1 MGVSSSQASL
11 KAVRQD
17 LDLAAAGDM
26 LERPVLNKVNKQ
38 AGPINLAD
46 FKGNILGT
54 QLEVYKC
61 WGGPGRE
68 WKKRRWE
75 TGAVAYAT
83 VAGANA
89 VVSGNRL
96 QMIAREQGLDGGD
109 AGVEARICGRVL
121 ENGTYRLSG
130 KSLGRFSQ
138 YYSTGQLHINL
149 ITTVSDYLAGPL
161 NNVVYQVHNKN
172 FANGEKSWSY
182 DISLTTSEPY
192 VTLVLRNILKDGGRG
207 DTWTHDFWDWKLVKI

>member
-11 KAVRQD
+11 RAVRQD
-17 LDLAAAGDM
+17 LDLSSTGNM
-26 LERPVLNKVNKQ
+26 TERAVMNKINKQ
-38 AGPINLAD
+38 SGPINLAE

-75 TGAVAYAT
+75 TGAVGYAT
-83 VAGANA
+83 LAGANA
-89 VVSGNRL
+89 GVSGNRL
-96 QMIAREQGLDGGD
+96 QMTATEQGLDGGD
-109 AGVEARICGRVL
+109 AGMEARICGRVL
-121 ENGTYRLSG
+121 ESGIYRLSG
-130 KSLGRFSQ
+130 KSFGRFSQ

-149 ITTVSDYLAGPL
+149 ITTRTDYLAGIL
-161 NNVVYQVHNKN
+161 NNVVYEVHSKM

-182 DISLTTSEPY
+182 DISLNTSEPY

-207 DTWTHDFWDWKLVKI
+207 DTWTHDFWDWKLVKP

>member
-1 MGVSSSQASL
+1 MGVSSSQADLQS
-11 KAVRQD
+11 VRLD

-38 AGPINLAD
+38 SGPVDLAD

-54 QLEVYKC
+54 QLNVYKC

-89 VVSGNRL
+89 GVSGNRL
-96 QMIAREQGLDGGD
+96 QMTAREQGLDGGD

-130 KSLGRFSQ
+130 RSNGRFSG
-138 YYSTGQLHINL
+138 YYNTGQLHINL
-149 ITTVSDYLAGPL
+149 ITTRTDYLAGTL
-161 NNVVYQVHNKN
+161 NNVVYDVKSRT
-172 FANGEKSWSY
+172 FASGEHAWTY
-182 DISLTTSEPY
+182 TVDLNTSESY
-192 VTLVLRNILKDGGRG
+192 VTLVLRNILKDGGKG
-207 DTWTHDFWDWKLVKI
+207 DTWTHDFYDWKLVKI